1 MSKNNKSNNNSKT
14 TEVKEQQDAINFST
28 KRVDAKNLKT
38 FYDDETTRGNRT
50 NQPYI
55 YKNLKLKKAEEI
67 RNILQKAI
75 NSGIASTQKQVLIDT
90 STRLYM
96 TNPVY
101 KSIVDYFA
109 KFFIYRYKVIPHE
122 LMTNSRVKK
131 LNTSA
136 ANKKY
141 DLTYK
146 EMLEVVDGIGIETIY
161 PEILTNL
168 YTQGSVYLTAIF
180 DKERFC
186 VSTLLLPPHYC
197 KTIAQTQYGTTIIQ
211 FRLDYFDT
219 LGYANEKDTINYI
232 KTAFSE
238 EFAELYKKYKKDPKN
253 DLWQTL
259 DPRFSTAIMLNP
271 EGIPYLL
278 YTLGSI
284 GNYEQYQ
291 DNELERNGNLL
302 KYLVVQT
309 MPHFQND
316 LIFTVD
322 EVQDLHRSLR
332 NKIEVDDKAR
342 LITTWGEVHVEK
354 ISDTENSDSDV
365 TAKAYRDIF
374 NNAGLNSTIFTSD
387 SVEAL
392 KMTIRRDK
400 SVIYTYVEA
409 ITNFY
414 IIAVN
419 NGWDW
424 KNYQA
429 DIEILPI
436 SNYTY
441 NDDIKIYKDNA
452 TLGVNKLDYFIA
464 SGTKQKNIQDQLI
477 LEDYLHLND
486 LKPMQTSYTQ
496 SGNEKSDESKGDD
509 SSSSKNS
516 DQADKESGIEPS
528 DDKKQTKE

>member
-1 MSKNNKSNNNSKT
+1 MSKNNKKVEQKEEEVVAVADAT
-14 TEVKEQQDAINFST
+14 TFST
-28 KRVDAKNLKT
+28 KKVSRNNLKN
-38 FYDDETTRGNRT
+38 FYDDETTRGNRF
-50 NQPYI
+50 NQPYS
-55 YKNLKLKKAEEI
+55 YKNLKLKKAEEV

-75 NSGIASTQKQVLIDT
+75 NSGIASTQKQVLVEA

-96 TNPVY
+96 TNPIY
-101 KSIVDYFA
+101 KSIIDYFA
-109 KFFIYRYKVIPHE
+109 NFFIYRYKVVPHK

-131 LNTSA
+131 LNA
-136 ANKKY
+136 DAVNKKY
-141 DLTYK
+141 DLTYR

-168 YTQGSVYLTAIF
+168 YTQGSVYLTTVF

-197 KTIAQTQYGTTIIQ
+197 KTIAQTQYGTAIIQ
-211 FRLDYFDT
+211 FRMDYFDG
-219 LGYANEKDTINYI
+219 LYANEKELYEYI
-232 KTAFSE
+232 KTSFSE
-238 EFAELYKKYKKDPKN
+238 EFLALYKVYKKNPEN
-253 DLWQTL
+253 ELWQTL
-259 DPRFSTAIMLNP
+259 DPRFSTAILLNP

-309 MPHFQND
+309 MPHFQTD

-332 NKIEVDDKAR
+332 SKIEVDDKAR

-354 ISDTENSDSDV
+354 ISDTDSSDSDV

-400 SVIYTYVEA
+400 SVIYKYVEA

-477 LEDYLHLND
+477 LEDYLQLND

-496 SGNEKSDESKGDD
+496 SGNEESDD
-509 SSSSKNS
+509 SGDNKSLSDKNS
-516 DQADKESGIEPS
+516 DQADKASGIEPS

>member
-1 MSKNNKSNNNSKT
+1 MSKNNKNNNNKT
-14 TEVKEQQDAINFST
+14 VEEEVKVENPVSFST
-28 KRVDAKNLKT
+28 KRLDAKNLKT
-38 FYDDETTRGNRT
+38 FYDDETTRGNRL
-50 NQPYI
+50 NQPYA
-55 YKNLKLKKAEEI
+55 YKSLKLKKAEEV

-75 NSGIASTQKQVLIDT
+75 NSGIASTQKQVLIET

-101 KSIVDYFA
+101 KSIIDYFA
-109 KFFIYRYKVIPHE
+109 KFFIYRYKVIPHR

-131 LNTSA
+131 LNDSA
-136 ANKKY
+136 VEKKY
-141 DLTYK
+141 DLTYR

-161 PEILTNL
+161 PEILVNL
-168 YTQGSVYLTAIF
+168 YTQGSVYLTTVF

-211 FRLDYFDT
+211 FRMDYFDS
-219 LGYANEKDTINYI
+219 LGYVNTTEAVNYI

-238 EFAELYKKYKKDPKN
+238 EFADLYKKYKKDPKTN
-253 DLWQTL
+253 LWQTL

-354 ISDTENSDSDV
+354 ISDTDSSDSDV

-392 KMTIRRDK
+392 KMAIRRDK

-496 SGNEKSDESKGDD
+496 SGNEESDESKDD
-509 SSSSKNS
+509 KTLDSKNS